1 MLWFSVWLLLVI
13 GMLTGAVL
21 LARQVWRSGKALL
34 AELERASRVVARLE
48 ALQRELAERFPAP
61 VPPRPDLVATAEEK
75 AGFRGARA
83 AHLRAVRLRRTRRLD
98 RALKHWKEVGSP
110 L

>member
-21 LARQVWRSGKALL
+21 LARHVWRSGKALL
-34 AELERASRVVARLE
+34 VELERASRVVARLE
-48 ALQRELAERFPAP
+48 ALQAELAERFPAP
-61 VPPRPDLVATAEEK
+61 VPPRPDLAATPEEK
-75 AGFRGARA
+75 ARFRA
-83 AHLRAVRLRRTRRLD
+83 AHESHLRTVRLRRTRRLD
-98 RALKHWKEVGSP
+98 RALKHWKQVGSP